1 MASASLRETLKASE
15 KILSKHINTSNMYTK
30 INKQTKIKITQKR
43 NLYTHAAATTTT
55 QAGNACTHRHQH
67 GKMTDNTSNSSS
79 SNAMRTTRELGQ
91 RASLAVRSLGTST
104 SVTNTPSTDAGAK
117 KDIQIDINQKAM
129 YLKKG
134 EQLMAQSLRTSDSL
148 GDASHTAMWKA
159 KVREH
164 TGRRKPWVLTRARTM
179 LSDIDFACRSHLEC
193 IDAEKS

>member
-1 MASASLRETLKASE
+1 
-15 KILSKHINTSNMYTK
+15 MYTK

-55 QAGNACTHRHQH
+55 QAGNACTHRQH
-67 GKMTDNTSNSSS
+67 GKMTDNTSNTSS

-91 RASLAVRSLGTST
+91 RASFAVRSLGTST

-117 KDIQIDINQKAM
+117 NDIQIDINQKAM

-164 TGRRKPWVLTRARTM
+164 TGRRKPWVLTRARTQC
-179 LSDIDFACRSHLEC
+179 SRT
-193 IDAEKS
+193 